1 MYFNVKT
8 GTDPLPQLEKKKKE
22 IKQYL
27 HVHVLLTKAIF
38 KPICLD
44 KQHKTQPTTS
54 KVSVSERVRVS
65 VWRWGWGL
73 RRILK
78 YFEQLLISFSFFTL
92 SQKVDEPDSIGKDT
106 NFQYVT
112 FATVI
117 VQVKG
122 RLTEKLE
129 LQTCLQNP
137 MIGY

>member
-1 MYFNVKT
+1 M
-8 GTDPLPQLEKKKKE
+8 
-22 IKQYL
+22 
-27 HVHVLLTKAIF
+27 
-38 KPICLD
+38 
-44 KQHKTQPTTS
+44 
-54 KVSVSERVRVS
+54 S